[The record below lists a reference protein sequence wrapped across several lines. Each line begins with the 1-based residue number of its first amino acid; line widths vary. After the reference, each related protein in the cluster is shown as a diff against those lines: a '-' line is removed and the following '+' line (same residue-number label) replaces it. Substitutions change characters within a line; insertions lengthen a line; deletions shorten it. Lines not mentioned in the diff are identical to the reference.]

1 MTATTAPAPAKE
13 PKNPKPANRRTSA
26 PRKRKQDREEIGTT
40 VNIITGRRER
50 IVLYVILIIL
60 ALLFAFPLYAAI
72 VKSLEVD
79 GIGNYISLFTDPLG
93 SVPIWQTY
101 VNSFL
106 TGIVQAIIVIFVC
119 VTAGYA
125 FSKLHF
131 RGRDIGYSAVL
142 LFLAIPGVSI
152 LVPVYEITQTLGL
165 FNSYIG
171 VGLPE
176 AAITIPFGVLLMRN
190 YARNVPDSLSEAAEI
205 DGAGHFRVFWSI
217 FLPLSR
223 PAVVNLA
230 VLCLIWSIQ
239 DFLWPSFLF
248 TDPNL
253 TTAALAVQ
261 RYSNVLGEGAQTLAR
276 YNASLVLLA
285 VPALIVVLFGLRFIV
300 NGITS
305 GALKD

>member
-1 MTATTAPAPAKE
+1 MSAPASA
-13 PKNPKPANRRTSA
+13 RRHRRRASG
-26 PRKRKQDREEIGTT
+26 KEIGTT

-50 IVLYVILIIL
+50 IALYAILIVL
-60 ALLFAFPLYAAI
+60 AVLFAFPLYAAI
-72 VKSLEVD
+72 VKSLEVN
-79 GIGNYISLFTDPLG
+79 GIGNYISLFTHPLG
-93 SVPIWQTY
+93 TVPIWQTY
-101 VNSFL
+101 LNSFA
-106 TGIVQAIIVIFVC
+106 TGVVQGVVVIFVC

-125 FSKLHF
+125 FSKLQF
-131 RGRDIGYSAVL
+131 RGRDLAYSAVL
-142 LFLAIPGVSI
+142 LFLAIPGISI
-152 LVPVYEITQTLGL
+152 LVPVYEITRALGL

-190 YARNVPDSLSEAAEI
+190 YAKNVPDSLMEAAEI
-205 DGAGHFRVFWSI
+205 DGAGHFRAFWSI

-223 PAVVNLA
+223 PALINLG
-230 VLCLIWSIQ
+230 VLCMIWSIQ

-253 TTAALAVQ
+253 TTAAVAVQ
-261 RYSNVLGEGAQTLAR
+261 RYSAVLGIGASTLAR

-285 VPALIVVLFGLRFIV
+285 VPALAVVLFGLRFIV